1 MNVHFYKD
9 SLGRKAKNTIKVE
22 IMHVL
27 HAISLKQRQSE
38 AIFKTVYEGR

>member
-1 MNVHFYKD
+1 MNVHFCKD
-9 SLGRKAKNTIKVE
+9 SLGRKAKNTLEVE

-38 AIFKTVYEGR
+38 AIFKTVYEER